1 MWQKNFSHIANVLF
15 GSFYSDYRVM
25 LIDKNYLYA
34 LKRCDVYLWI
44 FSRKPK
50 LADDVRGNIQEEA
63 TQCGYGVS

>member
-1 MWQKNFSHIANVLF
+1 
-15 GSFYSDYRVM
+15 M

-34 LKRCDVYLWI
+34 PKRCDVYLWI

-63 TQCGYGVS
+63 TQYGYGVSSLI